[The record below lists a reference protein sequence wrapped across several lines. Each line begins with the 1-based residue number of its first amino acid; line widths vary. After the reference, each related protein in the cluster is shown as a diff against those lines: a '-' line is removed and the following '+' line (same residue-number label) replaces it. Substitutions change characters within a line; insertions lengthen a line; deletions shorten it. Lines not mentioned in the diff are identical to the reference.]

1 MKKLG
6 FIIFGLLL
14 LFTACND
21 EELVLAGEPESEVV
35 SEESAEENNGCAN
48 SSNESAITNEILNL
62 VNTHRENIGK
72 SMLELNC
79 VATTLAIEHT
89 QYMIAQDR
97 ISHEGFN
104 DRFKALQQQVN
115 ATGAGE
121 NVASGYTNAESVM
134 NGWLNSDGHRENI
147 EGNFTHIGIAAVRNS
162 EGRLFYTQIFYR

>member
-1 MKKLG
+1 MKKIG
-6 FIIFGLLL
+6 YIACCLLL
-14 LFTACND
+14 LFTACNED
-21 EELVLAGEPESEVV
+21 ELVVSGEPESEVV
-35 SEESAEENNGCAN
+35 TEENVEESNGCTN
-48 SSNESAITNEILNL
+48 SNNESAIANEILDL
-62 VNTHRENIGK
+62 VNSHRQSKGK
-72 SMLELNC
+72 SMLELSC

-104 DRFKALQQQVN
+104 DRFKVLQQQVN

-121 NVASGYTNAESVM
+121 NVASGYASAESVM

-162 EGRLFYTQIFYR
+162 AGRLFYTQIFYR